1 MVGDVGARGLLNSS
15 QVVIAEELLVRGHPV
30 GKADVEERSEL
41 ELPEDVVGEAFI
53 IHGRHDIAVEEHDL
67 LDQVKHQE
75 GKHGNWEQDWH
86 AETIEEGDVGNCE
99 DGRVLVVHE
108 VDRALLNVDIGLD
121 RGALCGLIHA
131 ITSGESA
138 ATVEASEGDTHAPVP
153 KNFEDGVVDIEDHRT
168 NDNVSDSAEPGRV
181 EVGEDT
187 ISQPEGDGL
196 LGHVGVGHQQKEG
209 RVEELHDEGHC
220 CDIRELLGLGLE
232 SDPGHEH
239 DADSTKDIV
248 DTDKEVRQSCGPEVH
263 GEDVVVVI
271 LADFVTVGL
280 SVSIFKGRIFV
291 NLVIFDALA
300 LESSAGRITWV
311 SNNEVIIVYSL
322 SLELAS
328 VSLLNTVAVSWRED
342 SGQVH

>member
-1 MVGDVGARGLLNSS
+1 M
-15 QVVIAEELLVRGHPV
+15 
-30 GKADVEERSEL
+30 
-41 ELPEDVVGEAFI
+41 
-53 IHGRHDIAVEEHDL
+53 
-67 LDQVKHQE
+67 
-75 GKHGNWEQDWH
+75 
-86 AETIEEGDVGNCE
+86 
-99 DGRVLVVHE
+99 
-108 VDRALLNVDIGLD
+108 
-121 RGALCGLIHA
+121 
-131 ITSGESA
+131 
-138 ATVEASEGDTHAPVP
+138 
-153 KNFEDGVVDIEDHRT
+153 
-168 NDNVSDSAEPGRV
+168 
-181 EVGEDT
+181 
-187 ISQPEGDGL
+187 
-196 LGHVGVGHQQKEG
+196 
-209 RVEELHDEGHC
+209 HDEGHC
-220 CDIRELLGLGLE
+220 CDVRELLSLGLE

-263 GEDVVVVI
+263 GEDVVVVV